1 MTPSHDYD
9 IQNLKQLQIIFFSS
23 TRYLKLLDPSPKV
36 VVDTAA
42 PNPEGGASH

>member
-9 IQNLKQLQIIFFSS
+9 IKNVKQLQIIFFSS
-23 TRYLKLLDPSPKV
+23 TRNLKFLNRQPKV
-36 VVDTAA
+36 IDTAA